1 MHSSDDDA
9 LIDLSKVAPPKA
21 RKLLEKDIENA
32 VCKYA
37 QRLGWRAMKFVS
49 PNYRS
54 VPDRIF
60 FKHPGRVF
68 FIEFKKAGEKPTPK
82 QVSEIERLT
91 NEGFDVFVCDDI
103 AFGKTI
109 IDLMG

>member
-1 MHSSDDDA
+1 MTWLNEA
-9 LIDLSKVAPPKA
+9 DLDLAPK
-21 RKLLEKDIENA
+21 RNLLEKDIESR
-32 VCKYA
+32 VCRYA
-37 QRLGWRAMKFVS
+37 EKRGWRAMKFVS

-68 FIEFKKAGEKPTPK
+68 FIEFKKPGQKPTEK
-82 QVSEIERLT
+82 QKREIDRLKA
-91 NEGFDVFVCDDI
+91 EGFDVFVVDNI
-103 AFGKTI
+103 EEGKTI

>member
-1 MHSSDDDA
+1 MRSSDD
-9 LIDLSKVAPPKA
+9 LIDLSLVKAPKA
-21 RKLLEKDIENA
+21 KPLLEKQIEER

-37 QRLGWRAMKFVS
+37 ERCGWRAMKFVS

-60 FKHPGRVF
+60 FKHPARVF
-68 FIEFKKAGEKPTPK
+68 FIEFKRDGEEPTPK
-82 QVSEIERLT
+82 QWAEIKRLRA
-91 NEGFDVFVCDDI
+91 EGFDVFVCDDI

>member
-1 MHSSDDDA
+1 MTWLNEA
-9 LIDLSKVAPPKA
+9 DLDLAPK
-21 RKLLEKDIENA
+21 RNLLEKDIESR
-32 VCKYA
+32 VCRYA
-37 QRLGWRAMKFVS
+37 EKRGWRAMKFVS

-68 FIEFKKAGEKPTPK
+68 FIEFKKPGQKPTEK
-82 QVSEIERLT
+82 QKREIDRLKA
-91 NEGFDVFVCDDI
+91 EGFDVFVVDNVEE
-103 AFGKTI
+103 GKTI